1 MIEIEKPN
9 PFQILKLPIH
19 ATNEE
24 IVARWEELSL
34 LAKTPEQQHLY
45 QWASEQLITNPA
57 TRLEYEIF
65 EVPSSLYE
73 DDEWERFQRKHRKN
87 PITAASLMDLAE
99 PVTEKDFDFA
109 KLIDI
114 FLDGLFAP
122 PEPDISAILLNPPF
136 FPEWDS
142 ELLEVRHV
150 IFG

>member
-1 MIEIEKPN
+1 MIEHDKPN
-9 PFQILKLPIH
+9 PFQILKLPTD

-34 LAKTPEQQHLY
+34 LAKTPEEQHLC

-65 EVPSSLYE
+65 EAPSALYE
-73 DDEWERFQRKHRKN
+73 DEEWERFLRRHRKN
-87 PITAASLMDLAE
+87 PVTASMLMELAE
-99 PVTEKDFDFA
+99 PITEKDFDFP

-114 FLDGLFAP
+114 FLDGFLEP
-122 PEPDISAILLNPPF
+122 PEPDIHTVLMNQPF
-136 FPEWDS
+136 SLKWES